1 MDFQV
6 TPLAESKAL
15 ISFTGPGVLGI
26 WWGSENIEI
35 GLLVSNTV
43 ILLVKLRSVRRKQK
57 YRVLKGVEITPKR
70 PNT

>member
-26 WWGSENIEI
+26 WWGSDNIEI
-35 GLLVSNTV
+35 GLFVLNIS
-43 ILLVKLRSVRRKQK
+43 IALVKL
-57 YRVLKGVEITPKR
+57 LFLEHEIF
-70 PNT
+70 NC